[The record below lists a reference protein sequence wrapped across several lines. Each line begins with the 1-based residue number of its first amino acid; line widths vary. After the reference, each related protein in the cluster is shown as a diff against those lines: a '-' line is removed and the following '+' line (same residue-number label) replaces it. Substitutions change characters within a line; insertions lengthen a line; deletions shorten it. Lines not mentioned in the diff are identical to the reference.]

1 MGQKWEE
8 NDHKIPKNGL
18 NDPKIVPNMYFNGF
32 YQILKNFWK
41 ILKIGHFMPEKPR
54 FYAFS
59 RRDFWREN
67 VREKFI
73 AARPD
78 DPIGLIFGTYA
89 PTYIYNNSMDWIW
102 LIFIFGWD
110 MGSFVDQEG
119 LFSQKIIKNHKK

>member
-1 MGQKWEE
+1 
-8 NDHKIPKNGL
+8 
-18 NDPKIVPNMYFNGF
+18 
-32 YQILKNFWK
+32 
-41 ILKIGHFMPEKPR
+41 MPEKPQ

-59 RRDFWREN
+59 RRDFWRKN
-67 VREKFI
+67 FRKKFI

-119 LFSQKIIKNHKK
+119 LFLLFFMIFSEKRPSWSTNDPIS

>member
-1 MGQKWEE
+1 M
-8 NDHKIPKNGL
+8 
-18 NDPKIVPNMYFNGF
+18 
-32 YQILKNFWK
+32 
-41 ILKIGHFMPEKPR
+41 KIGHFMPEKPR

-73 AARPD
+73 AARRD

-119 LFSQKIIKNHKK
+119 LFLLFLMIFDDF